1 MKIFYHDL
9 PLSKEEPVDPVV
21 DAAAAPVADAPQEDP
36 PEVPWEAKEHPVFM
50 PKTDMYMISG
60 DNPNYKLDGTPLT
73 DEEKKNGVF
82 QTSNDELLKSFEQR
96 KQTDDKMKNA
106 TFEVGEGRYNGIDE
120 NSILVTNAPI
130 DVVMELAKK
139 HGQESFVHLPPYPA
153 ATKMVYA
160 NGPHAGEHEHGVRS
174 GTQTFME
181 APSNYF
187 TKLPSMG
194 GKYLRLA
201 FNWNNFHRDNDC
213 PQDTG
218 VFTPKE
224 KETAMKSE
232 NTIADLKKAIA
243 ELLKKEIKQH
253 EDFLVDLR
261 KSSPPGHEKQVGAI
275 ADKMQGEGKSKE
287 EAKESAVKI
296 AWAQHGQHGEHKK
309 SACEKC
315 GMKMES
321 PSCKKCDMSDVKKS
335 EVEELA
341 TFLAVA
347 DKLVKAAKES
357 GSEDSAPL
365 SLADKKMG
373 GKGPKEI
380 PESSEVSAPGSGDDK
395 KAGKPEKAPAL
406 TKGVQNIKAEGSEES
421 SKSKEESSKSK
432 EESSPVSKSL
442 DLVTD
447 LIKAFDHKA
456 PMPVAAHAAP
466 SLTAPAHAPVA
477 KIPQPVLHS
486 HPAGAAIPSAVA
498 HSNPMQGKLEALKHQ
513 AASMKK
519 PKIPSVK

>member
-1 MKIFYHDL
+1 
-9 PLSKEEPVDPVV
+9 
-21 DAAAAPVADAPQEDP
+21 
-36 PEVPWEAKEHPVFM
+36 
-50 PKTDMYMISG
+50 
-60 DNPNYKLDGTPLT
+60 
-73 DEEKKNGVF
+73 
-82 QTSNDELLKSFEQR
+82 
-96 KQTDDKMKNA
+96 
-106 TFEVGEGRYNGIDE
+106 
-120 NSILVTNAPI
+120 
-130 DVVMELAKK
+130 
-139 HGQESFVHLPPYPA
+139 
-153 ATKMVYA
+153 
-160 NGPHAGEHEHGVRS
+160 
-174 GTQTFME
+174 
-181 APSNYF
+181 
-187 TKLPSMG
+187 
-194 GKYLRLA
+194 
-201 FNWNNFHRDNDC
+201 
-213 PQDTG
+213 
-218 VFTPKE
+218 
-224 KETAMKSE
+224 
-232 NTIADLKKAIA
+232 
-243 ELLKKEIKQH
+243 
-253 EDFLVDLR
+253 
-261 KSSPPGHEKQVGAI
+261 
-275 ADKMQGEGKSKE
+275 
-287 EAKESAVKI
+287 
-296 AWAQHGQHGEHKK
+296 
-309 SACEKC
+309 
-315 GMKMES
+315 
-321 PSCKKCDMSDVKKS
+321 MSDVKKS

>member
-1 MKIFYHDL
+1 MKIFYHNM
-9 PLSKEEPVDPVV
+9 PLSKEEPVGPVV
-21 DAAAAPVADAPQEDP
+21 DAAAAPVADPPPQKDP
-36 PEVPWEAKEHPVFM
+36 PEVPWSVKEHPVFM

-82 QTSNDELLKSFEQR
+82 KTSNDELLKNFEQL
-96 KQTDDKMKNA
+96 KKTDSRMKNA
-106 TFEVGEGRYNGIDE
+106 TFEVGKGRYNGIDE

-130 DVVMELAKK
+130 EVVMELAKK

-160 NGPHAGEHEHGVRS
+160 NGEHEGEHEHGVRS

-181 APSNYF
+181 APPNYF
-187 TKLPSMG
+187 TKLPSMK

-213 PQDTG
+213 PKDTG
-218 VFTPKE
+218 VFTPKK

-261 KSSPPGHEKQVGAI
+261 KS
-275 ADKMQGEGKSKE
+275 DKCGECGKSPCACKG
-287 EAKESAVKI
+287 VK
-296 AWAQHGQHGEHKK
+296 KC
-309 SACEKC
+309 SKC
-315 GMKMES
+315 GDMTKMDKCS
-321 PSCKKCDMSDVKKS
+321 KCDMSGVQPEVKKS

-357 GSEDSAPL
+357 SSEDSAPL

-421 SKSKEESSKSK
+421 SKSKEELSS
-432 EESSPVSKSL
+432 VSKSL
-442 DLVTD
+442 NLVTD
-447 LIKAFDHKA
+447 LIKAFDGLDKA
-456 PMPVAAHAAP
+456 WTKEEEDSYIATGDSTIFPKMQAGQQSKPAP
-466 SLTAPAHAPVA
+466 HP
-477 KIPQPVLHS
+477 
-486 HPAGAAIPSAVA
+486 HPAGKVASSAGV
-498 HSNPMQGKLEALKHQ
+498 HGHPMQGTLNKLKGLVS
-513 AASMKK
+513 SMKK